1 MAADV
6 ASGAA
11 AAEDAAAAPSVA
23 VDDAAAIA
31 KSPVGVAERVA
42 SVRPRPSVR
51 RKRAE
56 GGGVASKPSAR
67 RPRPTAA
74 ARSVPAGDTQLVR
87 KIDGEEG
94 LASSRA
100 RASSRSLAGLGAA
113 TCKNIRDGVSRV
125 EAGNRSWLIQ
135 FSLVRF
141 AGQRFVSRAKG
152 PRRRREVVD
161 PLSLATFGD
170 HKNDEEAKET

>member
-6 ASGAA
+6 AAAA

-113 TCKNIRDGVSRV
+113 TCKNIIDGVSRV
-125 EAGNRSWLIQ
+125 EAGIRFWLIQ

-161 PLSLATFGD
+161 PLSLVTFGD
-170 HKNDEEAKET
+170 YKNDEEAKET